1 MSKDVQKNWF
11 GMDIHPSDCLINQ
24 RDKDEGDAFKD
35 IVKQV
40 RADWDLLVSNSDQAM
55 ALDRLIEKQYDIAFD
70 DIHDDDKA

>member
-1 MSKDVQKNWF
+1 MIKGGQKNWF

-24 RDKDEGDAFKD
+24 RDKDAGDAFKD

-40 RADWDLLVSNSDQAM
+40 RADWDLLVSNLDQAM